1 MFLLLFHCLY
11 GACMV
16 PVEAVIS
23 NLATGQL
30 SASCVTVQ
38 GGEDLPC
45 SNTGTWL
52 FNRKWEEEPIV

>member
-1 MFLLLFHCLY
+1 M
-11 GACMV
+11 

-30 SASCVTVQ
+30 SGSCVTVQ
-38 GGEDLPC
+38 GGEDLPR

-52 FNRKWEEEPIV
+52 FNRKWEEEAIV